1 MSGWDTDTSDELDHW
16 RGQAKALAKTARR
29 YRKERNQLR
38 DERDRLTQELFKIS
52 GGWPARIEARRALD
66 EQLEQLRRE
75 VDELRSERNYWRD
88 ATLTARRHRDGLG
101 ERLDA
106 AERAHRIDGDLL
118 ADIIANQ
125 CPLWMTT
132 EAACDLAEEAVKEL
146 ARYDDITVLRG
157 THNEPWTETTETTNE
172 TNTNTDLCDAGP
184 ACTVDV
190 TMGADEWFEYA
201 VFTTTDPDDGPTCL
215 VNDVKVFPEALALAQ
230 HIPGAWVERRR
241 VVPQHWTT
249 MTDPT
254 PNPAAS

>member
-16 RGQAKALAKTARR
+16 RGKAKALAKTARR

-52 GGWPARIEARRALD
+52 GGWAARIDARRALD
-66 EQLEQLRRE
+66 EQLDQARHE

-101 ERLDA
+101 ERLDTA
-106 AERAHRIDGDLL
+106 QRALRIDGDLL

-132 EAACDLAEEAVKEL
+132 EAARDLAEEVVSEL
-146 ARYDDITVLRG
+146 TRYDDITVLRG
-157 THNEPWTETTETTNE
+157 TNSEPWTPATETTNE
-172 TNTNTDLCDAGP
+172 TNLCAAAP

-201 VFTTTDPDDGPTCL
+201 VFTTTDPDDGPICL
-215 VNDVKVFPEALALAQ
+215 VDDCTSADEALALAQ
-230 HIPGAWVERRR
+230 HIPGAWVGRRR
-241 VVPQHWTT
+241 VVPLRWTT
-249 MTDPT
+249 MH